1 MRSLV
6 VGVVLWTVAVLAAS
20 AQFRMTP
27 AQMRVHPAIAYE
39 GPTNDALARLNERL
53 RRGEVQLT
61 SEPVRGYLR
70 SVLAALDVPESSQ
83 LLVFSKTSF
92 QAPRIGPSNP
102 RAIFFNDSVSVGWVR
117 GGEVLEFAANDP
129 RQGTIFYTLDQSTA
143 APPQFTRNNVSCVA
157 CHTSDVT
164 MNVPGLFLGSVY
176 PLASGMPAYGPAYL
190 TDHRT
195 PFELRYGGWYVT
207 GRHRSDRHLGNALVT
222 DSANLGGMVTPSTV
236 HVEDLTGRFDPSG
249 YVSTHSDL
257 VALIVLEHQA
267 RMANLITRLGWEA
280 RLGKDAERPLRQ
292 SAAELVDYLLF
303 IDETPLPG
311 PISGTSAFA
320 ADFSSRGPRDSRG
333 RSLRELALTD
343 RLLKYRCSYL
353 IYSEAFDALPKD
365 AKALVYARMWE
376 ILSGAERDQRYAVI
390 GAAERR
396 AIVEILRETKDDLP
410 AYFQETT
417 DSAGGQ

>member
-1 MRSLV
+1 MV
-6 VGVVLWTVAVLAAS
+6 AGVALWVAAVLAAS
-20 AQFRMTP
+20 AQLRMTP
-27 AQMRVHPAIAYE
+27 AQMRAHPAIAYE
-39 GPTNDALARLNERL
+39 GPTNDPVARLNERL
-53 RRGEVQLT
+53 RRGDLQFT

-143 APPQFTRNNVSCVA
+143 APPQFKRNNVNCVS

-176 PLASGMPAYGPAYL
+176 PEASGMPAYGPAYL
-190 TDHRT
+190 TDHRS
-195 PFELRYGGWYVT
+195 PFELRWGGWYVT
-207 GRHRSDRHLGNALVT
+207 GRHRADRHLGNAIVKDT
-222 DSANLGGMVTPSTV
+222 ADLGGMVTPSTV
-236 HVEDLTGRFDPSG
+236 HVDDLTGRFDPSG

-257 VALIVLEHQA
+257 VALLVMEHQA
-267 RMANLITRLGWEA
+267 RMTNLITRLGWEA
-280 RLGKDAERPLRQ
+280 RLGKDAERLLHQ
-292 SAAELVDYLLF
+292 TAAELVDYLLF
-303 IDETPLPG
+303 IDEMPLPG
-311 PISGTSAFA
+311 PITGTSSFA
-320 ADFSSRGPRDSRG
+320 ADFSGRGPRDSRG

-353 IYSEAFDALPKD
+353 IYSEAFDALPNE
-365 AKALVYARMWE
+365 ARALVYARMWE
-376 ILSGAERDQRYAVI
+376 ILSGAERDQRYSVI
-390 GAAERR
+390 GAAERQ
-396 AIVEILRETKDDLP
+396 AIVEILRDTKDDLP
-410 AYFQETT
+410 AYFQDTA
-417 DSAGGQ
+417 DSAGGL